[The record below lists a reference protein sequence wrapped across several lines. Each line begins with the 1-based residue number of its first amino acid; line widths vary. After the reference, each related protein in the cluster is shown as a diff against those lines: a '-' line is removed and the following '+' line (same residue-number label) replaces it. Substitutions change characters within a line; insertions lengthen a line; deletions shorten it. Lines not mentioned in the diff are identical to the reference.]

1 MKISIAETS
10 VDAGHQAAL
19 RGADYIRR
27 AIRDQGAARLILAT
41 GASQFEVLKAL
52 VACEDIDWSKCT
64 VFHLDEYIGLPRSHR
79 ASFVNYLNAR
89 FVSQVPGLGH
99 FEAIDGEAGDVE
111 AEITRLNTT
120 LSKEPIDVAFVGI
133 GENGHLA
140 FNDPP
145 ADFETTS
152 PFLRVSLDEPCRRQQ
167 VNEGWFDTMADVPAE
182 ALTMSIRQIMAAKAI
197 VCTVQDQ
204 RKARAVKNAVE
215 GPVSNLCPAS
225 ILQEHAD
232 ATLILDDA
240 AATELSPGARNG

>member
-1 MKISIAETS
+1 MKISIVQTN
-10 VDAGHQAAL
+10 VDAGRQAAL
-19 RGADYIRR
+19 RGAEHIRQ
-27 AIRDQGAARLILAT
+27 ALRDKGAARLILAT

-64 VFHLDEYIGLPRSHR
+64 VFHLDEYVGLPRSHR

-89 FVSQVPGLGH
+89 FVGLVPGLGH
-99 FEAIDGEAGDVE
+99 FEAIDGESDDVE
-111 AEITRLNTT
+111 AEITRLNET
-120 LSKEPIDVAFVGI
+120 LSKAPIDVAFVGI

-145 ADFETTS
+145 ADFETTV
-152 PFLRVSLDEPCRRQQ
+152 PFLRVTLDEPCRRQQ
-167 VNEGWFDTMADVPAE
+167 VNEGWFEAITDVPAE

-197 VCTVQDQ
+197 ICTVQDQ

-225 ILQEHAD
+225 ILQEHANT
-232 ATLILDDA
+232 TLILDEA
-240 AATELSPGARNG
+240 AATELSSGACNG